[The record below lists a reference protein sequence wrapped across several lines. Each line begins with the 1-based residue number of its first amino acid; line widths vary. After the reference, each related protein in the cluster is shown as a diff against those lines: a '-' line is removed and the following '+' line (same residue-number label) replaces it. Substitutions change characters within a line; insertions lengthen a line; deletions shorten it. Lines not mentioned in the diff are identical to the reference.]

1 MSSANLP
8 PAPSTTPQAH
18 SLLQVILAD
27 LHNPNDV
34 RALLALLNEYAQT
47 PAGGEH
53 PLPAAVQ
60 QRIVPGLLQLPGSFV
75 LLARDGEEPV
85 GVAVCLPGFS
95 TFAGQPLVN
104 VHDLAVTAR
113 ARGQGVGSLL
123 LNAVC
128 EEARRRGCCKVT
140 LEVRE
145 FNDRAEALYRRLGFI
160 DPSGAPTRF
169 LERPLPVDAPAK

>member
-1 MSSANLP
+1 MAAADLP
-8 PAPSTTPQAH
+8 PADAAASELLPTVQV
-18 SLLQVILAD
+18 SLAN
-27 LHNPNDV
+27 LHHAEDV
-34 RALLALLNEYAQT
+34 RDLLSLLNEYAQT

-75 LLARDGEEPV
+75 LLARDGVEPV

-113 ARGQGVGSLL
+113 ARGRGIGSLL

-128 EEARRRGCCKVT
+128 EEAHRRGCCKVT